1 MAQSISTL
9 VDRFVSRLSSN
20 KAELSIIYKLCKVWQ
35 ELVPTQYARVTCP
48 LRLVPASSGTSTY
61 ILVVGAHN
69 TAVSSQF
76 YYLKPEIISK
86 ICTYFG
92 RDILTDIKITIR
104 PMHLPS
110 VATVSVDEHSGE
122 AKILNQIT
130 DAELRQSL
138 GLLYSSLQHYGCST

>member
-1 MAQSISTL
+1 
-9 VDRFVSRLSSN
+9 
-20 KAELSIIYKLCKVWQ
+20 
-35 ELVPTQYARVTCP
+35 
-48 LRLVPASSGTSTY
+48 
-61 ILVVGAHN
+61 
-69 TAVSSQF
+69 
-76 YYLKPEIISK
+76 
-86 ICTYFG
+86 
-92 RDILTDIKITIR
+92 LTDIKITIR